1 MSLVM
6 VGAVALVVLAVLNWT
21 KISQSLFPKEALP
34 QHIEVSVAP
43 QEEEEHLIQGASF
56 SVSDSLMCPPVS
68 SGSPGD
74 AQVLR
79 VFGDEFEAR

>member
-1 MSLVM
+1 M
-6 VGAVALVVLAVLNWT
+6 ALVILAVLNWT

-34 QHIEVSVAP
+34 QHLEVSVIP
-43 QEEEEHLIQGASF
+43 LEEEEKKHLIQGAAF

-74 AQVLR
+74 AQILR
-79 VFGDEFEAR
+79 VFGDEFGAS